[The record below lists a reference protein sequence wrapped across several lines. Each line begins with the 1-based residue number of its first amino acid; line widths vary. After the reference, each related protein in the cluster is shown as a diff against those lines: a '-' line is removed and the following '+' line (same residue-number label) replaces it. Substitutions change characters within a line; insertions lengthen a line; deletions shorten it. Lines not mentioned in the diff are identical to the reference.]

1 MKTKKYIL
9 IGICFCILVS
19 LAFAIDRGKKAE
31 YYIKF
36 DGVIQSVD
44 SDSLTVQGDP
54 QNDAGQRGQ
63 YIIKSNDSISVR
75 NSRGGKIDFAS
86 LAVGDHVEIL
96 YMDYIVKSKIEQY
109 ALDDGAEVPDVQQID
124 ITE

>member
-9 IGICFCILVS
+9 IGVCLFL
-19 LAFAIDRGKKAE
+19 FASVFFVMYHEKEEI

-63 YIIKSNDSISVR
+63 YIIKSNDGISVR

-96 YMDYIVKSKIEQY
+96 YMDYIVRSKIEQY

>member
-9 IGICFCILVS
+9 IGVCLFL
-19 LAFAIDRGKKAE
+19 FASVFFVMYHEKEEI